1 MNRFI
6 KNKVGLKSG
15 FIIAGCMAAT
25 INSIADEKPNFI
37 FIITDQQSYDAIGAL
52 KDVYPNCNMDYVTP
66 NLDRLVKNGISF
78 TNTYCA
84 NAVSMPSRF
93 ALFTGQ
99 YGSSY
104 GIRHNGQDETKHK
117 AIRDMLPSSAMGNL
131 FKSAG
136 YDTYYGGKVHLPCS
150 SEDIKNKSMY
160 EPPKTYGFDVYYTK
174 DERDIVGT
182 KAAEIIN
189 KRADDSSK
197 PFLLVASFIN
207 PHDICM
213 EGIWAEKEMPA
224 DQKNEKKNERAACVQ
239 GVRDKA
245 DAIDEKDF
253 FMKHAPELPFNFE
266 ETKNL
271 PQNIKMPSK
280 NFSENY
286 WRRYRWIYR
295 ELVKLV
301 DSHIGDILDAVDN
314 NPKLKENTYIIFT
327 SDHGEMLGAH
337 KMITKG
343 YPYEECQKVPFIISG
358 PGIKHGDKDNSV
370 VCNGT
375 DILPT
380 MCELANIKVGR
391 TDGISLAKRITNKGD
406 IPERKAIRIE
416 NNNFYTIV
424 SGSYKYSYYDR
435 KRMKKD
441 IITLNEKNEFFVN
454 TDKDPGEMRNSLNE
468 NRKHA
473 NELKRFVPLTK

>member
-1 MNRFI
+1 MINI
-6 KNKVGLKSG
+6 KTSVLL
-15 FIIAGCMAAT
+15 AGSLALAENAGAAT
-25 INSIADEKPNFI
+25 KPNFI

-52 KDVYPNCNMDYVTP
+52 KDAYPNCNMNYITP
-66 NLDRLVKNGISF
+66 NLDRLVKEGISF

-104 GIRHNGQDETKHK
+104 GIRHNGQDETMHQ
-117 AIRDMLPSSAMGNL
+117 AIREMLPSCAMGNL
-131 FKSAG
+131 FKAAG

-160 EPPKTYGFDVYYTK
+160 EAPKTYGFDEYYTM

-189 KRADDSSK
+189 KRAADSSK

-213 EGIWAEKEMPA
+213 EGIWAEKDMPA
-224 DQKNEKKNERAACVQ
+224 DQKSAKKNERAACVQ

-253 FMKHAPELPFNFE
+253 FKKYAPELPFNFE
-266 ETKNL
+266 KTKNL
-271 PQNIKMPSK
+271 PQNVKVPSK
-280 NFSENY
+280 NFTENY

-301 DSHIGDILDAVDN
+301 DSHIGDILDAVDAN
-314 NPKLKENTYIIFT
+314 TKLKENTYIIFT

-343 YPYEECQKVPFIISG
+343 YPYEECQKVPLIIAG
-358 PGIKHGDKDNSV
+358 PDVKHGDRDNTV

-380 MCELANIKVGR
+380 MCELANIKIR
-391 TDGISLAKRITNKGD
+391 KTDGISLAKRITNKGKLAKRD
-406 IPERKAIRIE
+406 AIRIE

-424 SGSYKYSYYDR
+424 SGSDKYSYYDR
-435 KRMKKD
+435 QKLKKS
-441 IITLNEKNEFFVN
+441 IKPVNGQNEFKIISHISFYKLKVYYIS
-454 TDKDPGEMRNSLNE
+454 KINE
-468 NRKHA
+468 
-473 NELKRFVPLTK
+473 